1 MSEATNAK
9 VGRDPAIARELK
21 LLDNNIALLDETAR
35 TLFGKIV
42 SVVRCEP
49 ETTKEKKEKEGSPD
63 LTCEMANTLSCFSRR
78 INAVREQVEH
88 QISIIEL

>member
-1 MSEATNAK
+1 VSEATNAK

-21 LLDNNIALLDETAR
+21 LLDNNIALLDETAG

-49 ETTKEKKEKEGSPD
+49 EAAKEKEDSQD

-78 INAVREQVEH
+78 INAVREQIEY
-88 QISIIEL
+88 QISVIEL